1 MPVEVRSQ
9 AELDVALKERDPEVH
24 IAVADRFSVSA
35 VIGWL
40 RLTMVADC
48 YVEAWESSHVEA
60 RGSSHVEARGSSHV
74 EAWGSSHVVA
84 RGSSHVVARGSSHV
98 VARGSSH
105 VVAWGSSHVVA
116 WGSSHVEAWGNVFLR
131 LFSALKITASASV
144 VIMMHGQSTSI
155 TGGKRIKAVAQ
166 TTPKLWCEINGVEIK
181 KGCAV
186 VFKGLNDKFTSG
198 HGSIYKPKT
207 TTVAADWD
215 KGNAEC
221 GCGLHFS
228 PTAAAT
234 KEFARGATVFMACA
248 VKFSDMRSPKADDQY
263 PNKIKAKQCKNL
275 YEVDVYGNKK

>member
-144 VIMMHGQSTSI
+144 VIMMHGKSTSI
-155 TGGKRIKAVAQ
+155 TGGKRIKA
-166 TTPKLWCEINGVEIK
+166 I
-181 KGCAV
+181 
-186 VFKGLNDKFTSG
+186 S
-198 HGSIYKPKT
+198 PKT
-207 TTVAADWD
+207 TTIAGDWD
-215 KGNAEC
+215 KGEAEC
-221 GCGLHFS
+221 GGGLHFS

-234 KEFARGATVFMACA
+234 KEFASNATVFIACA
-248 VKFSDMRSPKADDQY
+248 VKCSDMRSPKTDDQY
-263 PNKIKAKQCKNL
+263 PNKIKAKQC
-275 YEVDVYGNKK
+275 